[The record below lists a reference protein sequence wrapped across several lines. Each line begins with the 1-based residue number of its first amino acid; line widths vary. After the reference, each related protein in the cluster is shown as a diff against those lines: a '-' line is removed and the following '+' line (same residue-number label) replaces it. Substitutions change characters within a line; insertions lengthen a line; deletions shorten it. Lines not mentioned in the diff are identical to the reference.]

1 MADLPLSRGMLIEY
15 DSIVAQLATSAED
28 LTDLDGT
35 FVETIFPEMLQARQ
49 HQIIFG
55 RRGAGKTHL
64 LRRVASVLRENFVEG
79 GILPIYVNGRQ
90 LSQEISIVSPEP
102 AAVALAIYVQLMQH
116 IGEEIRRFIVALNQA
131 NFWDRAVGGKKSQ
144 AERQANEIATML
156 EETLTSGQLR
166 LLPVGEA
173 SKEAMTLAE
182 TSKGSSVGASIKL
195 DPRSLGWAVKAG
207 TSAERSAKESF
218 RLTHKIRGE
227 VILPFAQV
235 SVDLG
240 RLLRLLGKASVH
252 VLFDEWSEVDKD
264 PHVQP
269 YLAEM
274 LRRTTSAVPGIYLK
288 LACIPGRTFLA
299 TPITGD
305 IKNPIGLEEGDD
317 IHPDINLDSIVF
329 ADETIDQLAP
339 FFMAMIKKHVGE
351 KLEWVRHASAMSF
364 ESFLTTR
371 IFSGTTPFLELC
383 QASGGVPRD
392 FINIYRAATTIT
404 ANLAKSGVARQ
415 PFELMIVRAAAKSV
429 YQSKRASFG
438 KSTSPQLR
446 LLDRIYQE
454 IYVKKHS
461 YLFLLSEESAEDDV
475 VQTLYMEKL
484 IHRMPA
490 TYYNPSDERRYQ
502 FFQLDYGTTID
513 RLMANAANDARAS
526 FESSLW
532 TKIGL
537 IGNKFLGR
545 GFVPDITQETT
556 IQMAAY
562 TALFRQEAGRLDID
576 PRELIFHTKVG
587 TSPRTSRSSGSRV
600 HGKHRRG

>member
-1 MADLPLSRGMLIEY
+1 MAELPFSRGMLIEY
-15 DSIVAQLATSAED
+15 DSVVAQLATSAED

-35 FVETIFPEMLQARQ
+35 FVETIFPEMIQARQ
-49 HQIIFG
+49 HQIVYG

-64 LRRVASVLRENFVEG
+64 LRRVGSILRENFVEG

-90 LSQEISIVSPEP
+90 LGQEISIVSSEP

-116 IGEEIRRFIVALNQA
+116 ISQEIYRFIAELNRA
-131 NFWDRAVGGKKSQ
+131 NFWDRARHAKKSQ
-144 AERQANEIATML
+144 TERHASEIAIML

-166 LLPVGEA
+166 LLPLGEA
-173 SKEAMTLAE
+173 SREAMTLAE
-182 TSKGSSVGASIKL
+182 TSRSSSIGASIKL

-207 TSAERSAKESF
+207 TAAEKSALESY

-240 RLLRLLGKASVH
+240 RLLQLLGKASVH
-252 VLFDEWSEVDKD
+252 VLFDEWSEIDKD
-264 PHVQP
+264 PQVQL

-274 LRRTTSAVPGIYLK
+274 LRRTTSTVPGIYLK

-299 TPITGD
+299 TPITED

-317 IHPDINLDSIVF
+317 IHSDVNLDSIVF
-329 ADETIDQLAP
+329 AGETIDQLMP

-351 KLEWVRHASAMSF
+351 KLDWVRHASAMSF

-371 IFSGTTPFLELC
+371 VFSGIPPFLELC

-404 ANLAKSGVARQ
+404 ANIAKSSQARP
-415 PFELMIVRAAAKSV
+415 PFELMTVRAAAKSV

-484 IHRMPA
+484 IHRLPA
-490 TYYNPSDERRYQ
+490 TYYNPTDERRYQ

-526 FESSLW
+526 YESSLW
-532 TKIGL
+532 AKIET
-537 IGNKFLGR
+537 IVLGR
-545 GFVPDITQETT
+545 SFFHDSTREET
-556 IQMAAY
+556 IEMAAFM
-562 TALFRQEAGRLDID
+562 ALFKQEAGRLDID
-576 PRELIFHTKVG
+576 PRELIFHAKVG
-587 TSPRTSRSSGSRV
+587 PRTSRSGA